1 MSDGIVVWDWLY
13 YVIGTLPYLWLLVRK
28 PVPLWSVTGV
38 FLTLNFIFVLTPG
51 YYIYR
56 GGISFEE
63 KPEFRFDVYGLLA
76 FQVLAPPLIAGVA
89 WTSRQKL
96 RLHMVPQSSMRSM
109 YVLMLVG
116 TCAYCLFYVGS
127 YWDSLPIGAAFH
139 GDLLS
144 STLLRSQ
151 LTHGVEETNP
161 PWYFGYYRIL
171 TKDLLFFLA
180 APVAVFW
187 SKKRVL
193 VSALLAAF
201 TFFMLIVHI
210 EKSYL
215 FTFAFAM
222 YLAWRKF
229 RRPNPFL
236 LASLL
241 VVSLAL
247 AIGASY
253 FLFSDSL
260 SDAVEYIPLR
270 LMAQVGYVSEQ
281 LNDLDDYGTLW
292 LRGLDLGAL
301 GRVFGIEYID
311 ISRITW
317 ERVHASLVQTGLSG
331 SSAGAAVPDLYM
343 ICGLFAWPI
352 YVVVLYV
359 HFRVDRMFRE
369 ACLRSTKGSN
379 LTLEYRI
386 RLSFYLYLVTF
397 CPLVLVGSGLG
408 LFSAAYILQPGLL
421 IVAVALLVLIR
432 VRVLVLQSAQPA
444 LATSY
449 GN

>member
-1 MSDGIVVWDWLY
+1 LI
-13 YVIGTLPYLWLLVRK
+13 VRK

-56 GGISFEE
+56 GGISFTENT
-63 KPEFRFDVYGLLA
+63 EFRWDVYGLLSVQA
-76 FQVLAPPLIAGVA
+76 LAPPLIGGIA
-89 WTSRQKL
+89 WKL
-96 RLHMVPQSSMRSM
+96 RQNLRVHIVPRESMRTV

-116 TCAYCLFYVGS
+116 TCAYCLFYVS
-127 YWDSLPIGAAFH
+127 AYWDSLPIGAAFH

-161 PWYFGYYRIL
+161 PWYFAYYRIL

-187 SKKRVL
+187 SKRRVV
-193 VSALLAAF
+193 VSATMGAF
-201 TFFMLIVHI
+201 TFFMLIIHI
-210 EKSYL
+210 EKSYIL
-215 FTFAFAM
+215 IFAFAM

-229 RRPNPFL
+229 RRPNPYV

-241 VVSLAL
+241 GVSVAL
-247 AIGASY
+247 AIAASY

-260 SDAVEYIPLR
+260 SDAVEYVPQR
-270 LMAQVGYVSEQ
+270 LMLQVGYVSEQ
-281 LNDLDDYGTLW
+281 LNDLRDYGTLW
-292 LRGLDLGAL
+292 LRGLDLGVL
-301 GRVFGIEYID
+301 GRVFGVEYVD

-317 ERVHASLVQTGLSG
+317 ERVHASLVKSGLSG

-343 ICGLFAWPI
+343 VCGLLALPI

-369 ACLRSTKGSN
+369 ACLTSTRGSN
-379 LTLEYRI
+379 LTLEHRI

-397 CPLVLVGSGLG
+397 CSLVLVGSGLG
-408 LFSAAYILQPGLL
+408 VFSAAYILQPGLL
-421 IVAVALLVLIR
+421 IVTAALLILMR
-432 VRVLVLQSAQPA
+432 VRIFALQPGESAPA
-444 LATSY
+444 T
-449 GN
+449 

>member
-13 YVIGTLPYLWLLVRK
+13 YGIGTLPYLWLLVRK
-28 PVPLWSVTGV
+28 PVPLWSLTGV

-63 KPEFRFDVYGLLA
+63 HPEFRWDVYGLLSV
-76 FQVLAPPLIAGVA
+76 QVLAPPLVAGIA
-89 WTSRQKL
+89 WKL
-96 RLHMVPQSSMRSM
+96 RQTVRVHMVPRESMRSM
-109 YVLMLVG
+109 YVLLLVG
-116 TCAYCLFYVGS
+116 TCAYCLFYLS
-127 YWDSLPIGAAFH
+127 AYWDSLPIGAALH

-151 LTHGVEETNP
+151 LTHGLEETNP
-161 PWYFGYYRIL
+161 PWYFAYFRIL

-187 SKKRVL
+187 SKRRVV
-193 VSALLAAF
+193 VSATLGAF

-215 FTFAFAM
+215 LIFAFAM

-241 VVSLAL
+241 GVSVAL

-260 SDAVEYIPLR
+260 SDAVGYIPLR

-281 LNDLDDYGTLW
+281 LNDLNDYGTLG
-292 LRGLDLGAL
+292 LRGLDMGAIGRLLG
-301 GRVFGIEYID
+301 VEYVD

-317 ERVHASLVQTGLSG
+317 DRVHASLVKSGVSG

-343 ICGLFAWPI
+343 ICGLFALPI
-352 YVVVLYV
+352 YVIVLYA
-359 HFRVDRMFRE
+359 HFRIDRMFRE
-369 ACLRSTKGSN
+369 ACLRSTRRSN
-379 LTLEYRI
+379 MTLEHRI
-386 RLSFYLYLVTF
+386 RLSFYIYLVTF

-408 LFSAAYILQPGLL
+408 VFSAAYVLQQAVL
-421 IVAVALLVLIR
+421 IVTAALLVLIR
-432 VRVLVLQSAQPA
+432 VQIFVLQPGQPA
-444 LATSY
+444 LAA
-449 GN
+449 